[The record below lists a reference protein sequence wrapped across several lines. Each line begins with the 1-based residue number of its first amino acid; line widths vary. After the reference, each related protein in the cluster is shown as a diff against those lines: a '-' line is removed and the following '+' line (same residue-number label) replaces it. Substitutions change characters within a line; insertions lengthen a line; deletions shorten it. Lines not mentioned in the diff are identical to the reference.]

1 MDKKIVPKKC
11 IEQSNLS
18 LFGGGQSGLLP
29 PLPPAVLFFRI
40 FEVASTATGTTSLVI
55 KKQRNGVNS
64 SLAIVK
70 RNKKQAG

>member
-55 KKQRNGVNS
+55 KKATKWCQLKFGYGEE
-64 SLAIVK
+64 K
-70 RNKKQAG
+70 

>member
-18 LFGGGQSGLLP
+18 LSRGGQTGLRP
-29 PLPPAVLFFRI
+29 PSPLPPAVLFFRI

-55 KKQRNGVNS
+55 K
-64 SLAIVK
+64 
-70 RNKKQAG
+70 

>member
-18 LFGGGQSGLLP
+18 LSRGGQSGLLP
-29 PLPPAVLFFRI
+29 PSPLPPAVLFFRI

-55 KKQRNGVNS
+55 K
-64 SLAIVK
+64 
-70 RNKKQAG
+70 